1 MIKVTFRSRDGIY
14 WAVCGGVSQV
24 PEGEFLLD
32 SLQEDSS
39 GRGPHA
45 WAKVPEGWSIVFVEE
60 A

>member
-1 MIKVTFRSRDGIY
+1 MVKVTFRSQNGVY
-14 WAVCGGVSQV
+14 WAVCQRVTRV
-24 PEGEFLLD
+24 PEGGFLLD

-45 WAKVPEGWSIVFVEE
+45 WAKVPEGWRIVCVEE